1 MKKFNFE
8 NLKPIAI
15 KYIQI
20 IKFGIVGISNTLI
33 SWIIYFLL
41 IKINVFY
48 LIANIAA
55 FFCGMLNGFIWNKT
69 WVFKVVGS
77 IRKTFIKYALVNLC
91 TLGLSTFLLFVFVN
105 GLGLGKFISQICA
118 TLIIILISYFGNRL
132 WTFKV

>member
-55 FFCGMLNGFIWNKT
+55 F
-69 WVFKVVGS
+69 
-77 IRKTFIKYALVNLC
+77 
-91 TLGLSTFLLFVFVN
+91 
-105 GLGLGKFISQICA
+105 
-118 TLIIILISYFGNRL
+118 L
-132 WTFKV
+132 WDVKWIYME